1 MKAPQALRLSE
12 LLARAGRSA
21 CVPADTASDP
31 VVSGLTHDSR
41 SIEKGDLFVALRG
54 VRDGVEFA
62 AGAVER
68 GAVAVLA
75 AAEDR
80 ELGVP
85 WLRVDDDR
93 AALADCAVALA
104 GDPSSRMAVV
114 GITGTNGKTTSSWF
128 LGSILEQ
135 ALRPAG
141 IVGTLGA
148 RWPGGERA
156 NPRTTPEAPDLQAML
171 LDMEQAGCGHVVV
184 EVSSHAIDLE
194 RVRGLRFAAL
204 GFTNLT
210 QDHLDWHGDLET
222 YFETKARLFTELA
235 PAAPA
240 VICADDG
247 HGSRLVERLR
257 ASDPRRTVL
266 SCGFETSCDLVIIEF
281 TPGAEGSHLRLRGA
295 GLDLVTTLR
304 SPAAHDAQN
313 AALAAG
319 LALVQGI
326 EPASI
331 ARGLAACVAVPG
343 RLEPVACSGGVSV
356 FVDYAHTPDAL
367 ARVLEALRVITTG
380 RLICVFGCGGDRDQ
394 AKRALMGEA
403 VGHGADLAIAT
414 SDNPRSEDPLDILA
428 MVRSGL
434 ARTEADAIEVPDRR
448 EAIRQAVWSLR
459 ESERE
464 LVVMRY
470 FDGFSQAQ
478 ISEVLNISSQ
488 AVNGRLVRAKRKIA
502 KYLKRNG
509 LTEDDHEKS

>member
-1 MKAPQALRLSE
+1 MSREIVLHQPLGASMKARPALRLSE
-12 LLARAGRSA
+12 LLVRAGRSA

-31 VVSGLTHDSR
+31 TVSGLTHDSR
-41 SIEKGDLFVALRG
+41 SVEPGDLFVALRG

-85 WLRVDDDR
+85 WLQVDDDR

-104 GDPSSRMAVV
+104 GDPSGRLAVAGV
-114 GITGTNGKTTSSWF
+114 TGTNGKTTTSWF

-135 ALRPAG
+135 AQRPVG

-156 NPRTTPEAPDLQAML
+156 NPRTTPEAPDLQDML
-171 LDMEQAGCGHVVV
+171 LEMETAGCAHAVL

-194 RVRGLRFAAL
+194 RVRGLHFAAL

-222 YFETKARLFTELA
+222 YFETKVRLFSELA

-240 VICADDG
+240 VVCVDDD
-247 HGSRLVERLR
+247 HGRRLALRLR

-266 SCGFETSCDLVIIEF
+266 SCGFDVSCDLRVAEF
-281 TPGAEGSHLRLRGA
+281 TPGSEGSHLRLSGA
-295 GLDLVTTLR
+295 GLDLVTSLR
-304 SPAAHDAQN
+304 SPAAHDAKN

-326 EPASI
+326 EPEAI
-331 ARGLAACVAVPG
+331 ARGLAACPVVPG
-343 RLEPVACSGGVSV
+343 RLEPVVNAGGVSV

-367 ARVLEALRVITTG
+367 ERVLEALRVITEG

-394 AKRALMGEA
+394 GKRALMGEA

-414 SDNPRSEDPLDILA
+414 SDNPRSEDPLAILA
-428 MVRSGL
+428 MVRAGL
-434 ARTEADAIEVPDRR
+434 ARTGAETKEVPDRR
-448 EAIRQAVWSLR
+448 QAIRAAIEEADAGDVIVVAGKGHETEQEIEGQRLPFDDRQVV
-459 ESERE
+459 RE
-464 LVVMRY
+464 LWEELR
-470 FDGFSQAQ
+470 S
-478 ISEVLNISSQ
+478 
-488 AVNGRLVRAKRKIA
+488 
-502 KYLKRNG
+502 
-509 LTEDDHEKS
+509 